1 MASDF
6 EYMIPL
12 REVAGCNAE
21 SHIDLQLFAGEKTE
35 PATPKR
41 RQESRRKGHVSRSG
55 ELSTALVL
63 MAVFFLLHQIQRP
76 AIDSL
81 TDLMREYLG
90 RPPEGDLTADAVYAL
105 GLRVG
110 LFLGT
115 AILPILGVALIVG
128 MFINFLQVGVLF
140 TTEPLVPKF
149 EKINPIAGAKRLFS
163 RQALVDLIKALA
175 KVTIIG
181 WVAYSTVKG
190 GVNVFFQLGDM
201 GIGEVFTVITDLIY
215 QVGMRVAVAL
225 LVLAIFDFYYQRWEY
240 EKSLKMSKEDIKE
253 EFRQMEGDPQVRARI
268 KQRQRQ
274 IAMRRMMQQVPKADV
289 VITNP
294 THIAVALRYDPSRM
308 GAPEVVAMGEG
319 YIARKIKEIAEANG
333 VVLVEN
339 RPLARALYETAEI
352 GQAIPPDLYQA
363 VAEVLA
369 FVYRL
374 KRKRA

>member
-1 MASDF
+1 MNSDF
-6 EYMIPL
+6 WSRGRL
-12 REVAGCNAE
+12 FAAE
-21 SHIDLQLFAGEKTE
+21 SHIALQLFAGEKTE

-41 RQESRRKGHVSRSG
+41 RQESRKKGHVPRST

-63 MAVFFLLHQIQRP
+63 MAVFFLLHQVQGR
-76 AIDSL
+76 AVDSL
-81 TDLMREYLG
+81 TGLLREYLG
-90 RPPEGDLTADAVYAL
+90 KPPEGDLTPETVYAL

-128 MFINFLQVGVLF
+128 MFTNFLQVGVLF
-140 TTEPLVPKF
+140 TAEPLVPKF
-149 EKINPIAGAKRLFS
+149 ERINPIQGAKRLFS
-163 RQALVDLIKALA
+163 RQALVDLAKSIA
-175 KVTIIG
+175 KVAIVG
-181 WVAYSTVKG
+181 WVAYSTIRN
-190 GVNVFFQLGDM
+190 GVDVFFRLGDM
-201 GIGEVFTVITDLIY
+201 GIEEVYAVVTDLIY

-225 LVLAIFDFYYQRWEY
+225 LVLAVFDFYYQRWEY
-240 EKSLKMSKEDIKE
+240 EKGIKMSKEDIKE
-253 EFRQMEGDPQVRARI
+253 EFRQAEGDPQIRARI

-294 THIAVALRYDPSRM
+294 THIAVALKYDVSSMR
-308 GAPEVVAMGEG
+308 APEVVAMGEG
-319 YIARKIKEIAEANG
+319 YIAQKIREIAEANG